1 MNSVA
6 ISVTNKKVSIFCE
19 LPNRDS
25 ARTVYKCT
33 IMVRPFVPTE
43 PKEEEDV
50 EMPPADK
57 AAPDVDYGSADGEQP
72 PAQPCAWPSPI
83 HAP

>member
-6 ISVTNKKVSIFCE
+6 ISVTNKKVSSFCE

-25 ARTVYKCT
+25 ARIAYKCP

-43 PKEEEDV
+43 PKEEEYV

-57 AAPDVDYGSADGEQP
+57 AAPDVDLDLQKGNNRQHNHKHDQNR
-72 PAQPCAWPSPI
+72 I
-83 HAP
+83 